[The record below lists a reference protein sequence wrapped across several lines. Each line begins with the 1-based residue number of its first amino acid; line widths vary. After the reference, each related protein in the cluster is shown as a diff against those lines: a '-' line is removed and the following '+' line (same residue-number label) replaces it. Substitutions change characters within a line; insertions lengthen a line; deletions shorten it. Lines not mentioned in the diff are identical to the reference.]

1 MTTIN
6 KSIHVKA
13 PKAAVWGFL
22 TEIDKVKTWFHRYDT
37 DLSEGQDYKIFGQ
50 DSGNELGHGT
60 VTRAEPHDVL
70 EYSFAIGPM
79 QGASSTVKWTLED
92 APGGTKLTLEH
103 SGLSDD
109 VEGFGLVLALD
120 KGWDEHLGK
129 LRDNASDKD

>member
-6 KSIHVKA
+6 KSIYLKA
-13 PKAAVWGFL
+13 NKEQVWAYL
-22 TEIDKVKTWFHRYDT
+22 TEVEKVKVWFHRYDA
-37 DLSEGQDYKIFGQ
+37 DLAEGNDYKIFGQ

-79 QGASSTVKWTLED
+79 QGGSSTVKWTLD
-92 APGGTKLTLEH
+92 AVPGGTRLNLEH

-109 VEGFGLVLALD
+109 LEGFGLVLALD
-120 KGWDEHLGK
+120 KGWDEHLGRM
-129 LRDNASDKD
+129 RDPVAA

>member
-6 KSIHVKA
+6 KSIYLKA
-13 PKAAVWGFL
+13 SKEQVWAYL
-22 TEIDKVKTWFHRYDT
+22 TEVEKVKVWFHRYDA
-37 DLSEGQDYKIFGQ
+37 DLAEGNDYKIFGQ

-79 QGASSTVKWTLED
+79 QGGSSTVKWTLD
-92 APGGTKLTLEH
+92 AVPGGTRLNLEH

-109 VEGFGLVLALD
+109 AEGFGLVLALD
-120 KGWDEHLGK
+120 KGWDEHLGRM
-129 LRDNASDKD
+129 RDPVAA